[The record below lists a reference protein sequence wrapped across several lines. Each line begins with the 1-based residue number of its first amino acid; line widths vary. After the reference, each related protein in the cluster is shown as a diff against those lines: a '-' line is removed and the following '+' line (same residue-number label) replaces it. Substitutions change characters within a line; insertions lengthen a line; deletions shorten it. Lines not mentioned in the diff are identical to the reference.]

1 VEAWGVCSKYTSR
14 NLTIASADLGQ
25 DMSGEIGGNDLK
37 NRRMIR
43 EEQWKQL
50 EVERESLQE
59 ERKKLDVNETEE
71 KRQEKEEQHARRV
84 PIRDRALGL
93 LDFQKKTKL
102 KGKSKVEVA
111 EPQNVKAD
119 SLHTSGSSS
128 SKDDIPVLAEPQ
140 PSPAGE
146 GFPRLPL
153 PAPLYAPPPPP
164 LTVRNPDLPQMVP
177 QQPSTPTRGRDPTRP
192 RAPTPPSLKS
202 STTTE
207 PDIDDQSGSKALSL
221 RRSCSSATRVQA
233 DIPVVPV
240 SENSVCFPRTSLT
253 CNLVA
258 IEADK
263 YA

>member
-1 VEAWGVCSKYTSR
+1 MEAWGVCGEYTSR
-14 NLTIASADLGQ
+14 NLTIASTDMGQ
-25 DMSGEIGGNDLK
+25 DMSGEIGGNDLE
-37 NRRMIR
+37 NRRTIR

-50 EVERESLQE
+50 EAERESLQE

-71 KRQEKEEQHARRV
+71 KRQEEEEQHTSRV
-84 PIRDRALGL
+84 PIRDRALSL

-119 SLHTSGSSS
+119 SLHTSDSSS
-128 SKDDIPVLAEPQ
+128 PKDDIPVLAVSQ

-153 PAPLYAPPPPP
+153 PPPPLHAPPPPP
-164 LTVRNPDLPQMVP
+164 LTVRNPDLAQMVT
-177 QQPSTPTRGRDPTRP
+177 QQPSTPTRDQAPTRP

-202 STTTE
+202 ATTTE
-207 PDIDDQSGSKALSL
+207 TDIDDQSGSKALSL
-221 RRSCSSATRVQA
+221 RQSCSSATRVQA

-240 SENSVCFPRTSLT
+240 LENSVCIPVL
-253 CNLVA
+253 A
-258 IEADK
+258 
-263 YA
+263 

>member
-1 VEAWGVCSKYTSR
+1 VEAWGVRGEYTFR

-25 DMSGEIGGNDLK
+25 DMSGEIRGNDLE
-37 NRRMIR
+37 NRSMIR

-50 EVERESLQE
+50 EAERESLQE
-59 ERKKLDVNETEE
+59 DRKKLNVNEPEG
-71 KRQEKEEQHARRV
+71 KRREKEKQHASRV
-84 PIRDRALGL
+84 PIRDRALSL

-128 SKDDIPVLAEPQ
+128 SKDDIPVLAESQ
-140 PSPAGE
+140 PSPTGE
-146 GFPRLPL
+146 GIPRLPL
-153 PAPLYAPPPPP
+153 PSSLYAPPPPP
-164 LTVRNPDLPQMVP
+164 LTVRNPDLLQMVT
-177 QQPSTPTRGRDPTRP
+177 QQASTPTRGRDPTRP

-207 PDIDDQSGSKALSL
+207 TDVDDQSGSKALSL

-240 SENSVCFPRTSLT
+240 PENSVCLPRTSLT
-253 CNLVA
+253 CKSSS
-258 IEADK
+258 D
-263 YA
+263 

>member
-1 VEAWGVCSKYTSR
+1 MEAWGVCSEYTSR
-14 NLTIASADLGQ
+14 NLTIASADLRQ
-25 DMSGEIGGNDLK
+25 DMSEEIRGNSLE

-59 ERKKLDVNETEE
+59 ERKKLNVNETEE
-71 KRQEKEEQHARRV
+71 KQQKKEEQHASRV
-84 PIRDRALGL
+84 PIRNRAISL
-93 LDFQKKTKL
+93 LDFQKKMKL

-119 SLHTSGSSS
+119 SLHTSGSTS

-140 PSPAGE
+140 PSVAGE
-146 GFPRLPL
+146 GFSRLPL
-153 PAPLYAPPPPP
+153 PPPLHAPPPPP
-164 LTVRNPDLPQMVP
+164 LTVRNPDLPQMVT
-177 QQPSTPTRGRDPTRP
+177 QQSSTPTRG

-207 PDIDDQSGSKALSL
+207 TDIGDQGGSKALFL

-233 DIPVVPV
+233 DIRVVPV
-240 SENSVCFPRTSLT
+240 PEDSVSIPVL
-253 CNLVA
+253 A
-258 IEADK
+258 
-263 YA
+263 

>member
-1 VEAWGVCSKYTSR
+1 MEAWGVCGEYTSR
-14 NLTIASADLGQ
+14 NLTIASTDLGQ
-25 DMSGEIGGNDLK
+25 DMSGEIRGNSLE

-102 KGKSKVEVA
+102 KGKSKAEVA

-119 SLHTSGSSS
+119 SLHTSGSNSP
-128 SKDDIPVLAEPQ
+128 KDDIPVLAEPQ

-153 PAPLYAPPPPP
+153 PPPLYAPPPPP
-164 LTVRNPDLPQMVP
+164 LTVRNPDLPQMVT
-177 QQPSTPTRGRDPTRP
+177 QQPSTPTRGRAPRRP
-192 RAPTPPSLKS
+192 RAPTPPSLKR

-207 PDIDDQSGSKALSL
+207 TDIDDQRGSKALSL

-233 DIPVVPV
+233 EIPVVPV
-240 SENSVCFPRTSLT
+240 PENSVCIPVL
-253 CNLVA
+253 A
-258 IEADK
+258 
-263 YA
+263 

>member
-1 VEAWGVCSKYTSR
+1 LK
-14 NLTIASADLGQ
+14 IASADLRE
-25 DMSGEIGGNDLK
+25 DMSEEIRGNSLE

-59 ERKKLDVNETEE
+59 ERKKLNVNETEE
-71 KRQEKEEQHARRV
+71 KQQKKEEQHASRV
-84 PIRDRALGL
+84 PIRNRALSL

-111 EPQNVKAD
+111 EPENVKAD
-119 SLHTSGSSS
+119 SLHTSGSTS

-140 PSPAGE
+140 PSAAGE
-146 GFPRLPL
+146 GFSRLPL
-153 PAPLYAPPPPP
+153 SPPLHAPPPPP
-164 LTVRNPDLPQMVP
+164 LTVRNPDLPQMVT
-177 QQPSTPTRGRDPTRP
+177 QQPSTPTRG

-207 PDIDDQSGSKALSL
+207 TDIGDQGGGKALSL

-233 DIPVVPV
+233 DIPVAPVP
-240 SENSVCFPRTSLT
+240 ENSVGIPVL
-253 CNLVA
+253 A
-258 IEADK
+258 
-263 YA
+263 

>member
-1 VEAWGVCSKYTSR
+1 MEAWGVCGEYTSR

-25 DMSGEIGGNDLK
+25 VMSGEIGGNDLED
-37 NRRMIR
+37 RRMIR

-50 EVERESLQE
+50 EAERESLQE

-71 KRQEKEEQHARRV
+71 KRQEKEEQHTSRV
-84 PIRDRALGL
+84 PIRNRALSL
-93 LDFQKKTKL
+93 LDFQRKTKL
-102 KGKSKVEVA
+102 KGKSKAEVT

-128 SKDDIPVLAEPQ
+128 PKDDIPVLAEPQ

-153 PAPLYAPPPPP
+153 PPPLYAPPPPP
-164 LTVRNPDLPQMVP
+164 LTVRNPDLPQMVT
-177 QQPSTPTRGRDPTRP
+177 QQPSTPTRDQAPTRP

-202 STTTE
+202 ATTTE
-207 PDIDDQSGSKALSL
+207 TDIDDQSGSKALSL
-221 RRSCSSATRVQA
+221 RQSCSSATRVQA

-240 SENSVCFPRTSLT
+240 LENSVCIPVL
-253 CNLVA
+253 A
-258 IEADK
+258 
-263 YA
+263 

>member
-1 VEAWGVCSKYTSR
+1 MEAWGVCGKYNSG

-25 DMSGEIGGNDLK
+25 DMSGEIRGNSLE

-102 KGKSKVEVA
+102 KGKSKAEVA

-119 SLHTSGSSS
+119 SLHTSGSNSP
-128 SKDDIPVLAEPQ
+128 KDDIPVLAEPQ
-140 PSPAGE
+140 PSPAGD
-146 GFPRLPL
+146 GVRPS
-153 PAPLYAPPPPP
+153 PP
-164 LTVRNPDLPQMVP
+164 LTVRNPDHPQMVT
-177 QQPSTPTRGRDPTRP
+177 QEASTPTRGRGPTRL

-207 PDIDDQSGSKALSL
+207 TDIDDHSGSKALSL

-233 DIPVVPV
+233 DVPVVPV
-240 SENSVCFPRTSLT
+240 LENSVCIPVL
-253 CNLVA
+253 A
-258 IEADK
+258 
-263 YA
+263 